1 LQKETVERIE
11 EGWKRTRRTDFLPM
25 AASSRASASEE
36 VSEVLWISCPVADF
50 SQLAILGRKFCS
62 FLHFGLLLH
71 VGYLHDLNEMLI
83 LVLA

>member
-1 LQKETVERIE
+1 
-11 EGWKRTRRTDFLPM
+11 M

-71 VGYLHDLNEMLI
+71 VGYLRDLNEMLI
-83 LVLA
+83 LVLAKIELKFDLERTSAQTCT